1 VATGLDDG
9 RTDPRQIVEA
19 FRQYLTHEAH
29 RVTRGMFEGNLAGKL
44 GDPRFNADMS
54 VLLT

>member
-1 VATGLDDG
+1 MATGLDDG